1 MLLIYEGIET
11 ENSVAGQKKRGNVGW
26 VMEKTIRYTERND
39 KSAILLILDK
49 TGDVRKEKIK
59 SHCLIGR
66 KCEESKADVQVHSDL
81 VSRKHGEIIQVKGN
95 YYYKDLN
102 SLNGTYINDTLFCK
116 DNSMGDQ
123 SVQLKNGDVL
133 RVDYGVGKA
142 HHAEAVVMV
151 FVTDYVEDATW
162 RKQKLAD
169 EIEELNIGRAR
180 SDIRLDNAMV
190 SQNHASFFRAK
201 KGWAIIDHNSTNGV
215 FLNGVRIQKPTYIY
229 PMDVIRIANM
239 YFFYDGKNIL
249 YPPEKSGDELVIRI
263 TEKSVW
269 QKFKKLTLLQD
280 TNLTVR
286 AGEMVMILGGS
297 GAGKTTFMNAVMGY
311 EKAQGTILHGET
323 NIYTEYE
330 KMKYE
335 IGYVPQQDLLRG
347 SDTVY
352 DTLNDAA
359 RMKLPKS
366 IGKQERRARVE
377 EVLEMVGLK
386 EEAESQ
392 VSKIS
397 GGQRKRLSVAVE
409 WIANPSLLFLD
420 EADSG
425 LDGPNSKALMENAR
439 AIADK
444 GKIVMVITHAPD
456 RVAELFD
463 KVIVLAKS
471 TKDNTGHLAFFG
483 TIKEAYR
490 FFDVESLESVVKRI
504 NRKDEGGGEGRADY
518 YIEKYRKMCEK

>member
-1 MLLIYEGIET
+1 M
-11 ENSVAGQKKRGNVGW
+11 
-26 VMEKTIRYTERND
+26 YTERAD
-39 KSAILLILDK
+39 KPAALLMLDK
-49 TGDVRKEKIK
+49 TGEVRIK
-59 SHCLIGR
+59 RIEENCLIGR
-66 KCEESKADVQVHSDL
+66 KCEEGKADVQVHSGL
-81 VSRKHGEIIQVKGN
+81 VSRKHGEITYIKGS
-95 YYYKDLN
+95 YYYKDLD
-102 SLNGTYINDTLFCK
+102 SLNGTYINDTLFRK
-116 DNSMGDQ
+116 DTSMGKQ
-123 SVQLKNGDVL
+123 SVKLKNGDVL
-133 RVDYGVGKA
+133 RIDYGERKG

-151 FVTDYVEDATW
+151 FVTDYEADTTW
-162 RKQKLAD
+162 RRQELID
-169 EIEELNIGRAR
+169 EIAELNIGRAK
-180 SDIRLDNAMV
+180 SDIKFDNAMV
-190 SQNHASFFRAK
+190 SQNHASFFRAN
-201 KGWAIIDHNSTNGV
+201 KGWAIMDHNSTNGV
-215 FLNGVRIQKPTYIY
+215 FLNGVRIEKPKYIY
-229 PMDVIRIANM
+229 PMDVIRIANL

-249 YPPEKSGDELVIRI
+249 YPSEKSGNELVIRI

-269 QKFKKLTLLQD
+269 QRFKKLTLLQD
-280 TNLTVR
+280 TNLTIK

-311 EKAQGTILHGET
+311 EKAQGTILHGGT

-359 RMKLPKS
+359 RMKLPKNT
-366 IGKQERRARVE
+366 GKQERRARVE

-386 EEAESQ
+386 TEAESQ

-409 WIANPSLLFLD
+409 LIANPSLLFLD

-425 LDGPNSKALMENAR
+425 LDGPNSKTLMENAR
-439 AIADK
+439 AIADQ

-471 TKDNTGHLAFFG
+471 EKDNSGHLAFFG

-490 FFDVESLESVVKRI
+490 FFDVESLESVVKKI
-504 NRKDEGGGEGRADY
+504 NRKDEGGGEGKADC
-518 YIEKYRKMCEK
+518 YIEKYKKMCGE